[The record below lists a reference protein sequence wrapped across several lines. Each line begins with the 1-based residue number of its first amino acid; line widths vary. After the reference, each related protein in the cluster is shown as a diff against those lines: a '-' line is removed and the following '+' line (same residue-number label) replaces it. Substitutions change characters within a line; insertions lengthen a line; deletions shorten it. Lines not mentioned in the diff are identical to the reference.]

1 MRFRISIRLKLLLLS
16 LALLSIPFVGYQ
28 YVREMERHLQGEL
41 ESALQVSAQLLAGRL
56 QDETELFP
64 EPGIKRIYS
73 DDALF
78 LHPLD
83 HAMQIDGYEDDWSNY
98 IDWATKYTA
107 GDEFGFRLI
116 IGHHKGYIY
125 GLIQVTDDHVVYRRM
140 DGVDTISD
148 RVHIAMRDP
157 VGRLRRYAIA
167 TSAPGALH
175 PFQLLRGPD
184 DTVIERTL
192 TNIETNWQESG
203 QGYNVEFRLPEYM
216 VGEALSFELLDVDD
230 RLQPQLVQRLGT
242 AGPTTIAAP
251 SPLLRTSP
259 HIETLLAP
267 MGQIPG
273 RRVWVL
279 GHQGQVLASAGSLR
293 KEIPKHPLSLLF
305 ALVLP
310 SAHER
315 FEDDLA
321 GASRLTGSDVKAAL
335 QGDTRTRWR
344 SSPDQRAVIVSAAHP
359 IEHDGVVRGAVMI
372 EETTNS
378 IQTVQRE
385 AMADLF
391 NATLLS
397 FVVVTLLLLGFATR
411 LSYRLRKLVRD
422 SEAAID
428 EHGRVVGEMVGSD
441 GQDEIGDVSRSFAAI
456 LERLRQYN
464 AYLESMSSKL
474 SHELQTPLAVVKS
487 SLESIDQ
494 QALDDQDR
502 NYLERAAQGT
512 DRLGKLIMRL
522 REATRIEQALQAAE
536 RETVDVGE
544 LLEGCIAG
552 YRDAYP
558 GNHFDLDKPAQPIR
572 LSAAPDLLVQMLD
585 KLIGNA
591 VDFSPPEQ
599 PISMQLANGA
609 NQCRIAVRN
618 QGSRLPETMAGELFN
633 SMVSLRDKR
642 SQKDEPHLGLG
653 LYVARLIAEFHGGH
667 INARNLP
674 DEAGVEFTVSLPIT
688 RAAIANPRQ

>member
-1 MRFRISIRLKLLLLS
+1 MRFRASIRLKLLLLS
-16 LALLSIPFVGYQ
+16 LALLSIPIVGYQ
-28 YVREMERHLQGEL
+28 YVREIERHLQGEL
-41 ESALQVSAQLLAGRL
+41 ESALKVSAQLLAGRL

-64 EPGIKRIYS
+64 QPGAKPIYS
-73 DDALF
+73 EDALF

-98 IDWATKYTA
+98 IDWATEYRGSDK
-107 GDEFGFRLI
+107 FGFRLI
-116 IGHHKGYIY
+116 IGQHSGYIY
-125 GLIQVTDDHVVYRRM
+125 GFIQVTDDQLVYRRL

-148 RVHIAMRDP
+148 RIHIAVRDP

-167 TSAPGALH
+167 TSAPGSLH
-175 PFQLLRGPD
+175 PYQLLRGPD
-184 DTVIERTL
+184 DTVIERSV
-192 TNIETNWQESG
+192 TNIETSWQESLR
-203 QGYNVEFRLPEYM
+203 GYNVEFRLPEYL
-216 VGEALSFELLDVDD
+216 VGDALSFEILDVDD
-230 RLQPQLVQRLGT
+230 RLHPQIAQRLGT

-259 HIETLLAP
+259 HIKALLSP

-321 GASRLTGSDVKAAL
+321 GATRLTGSDVKAAL
-335 QGDTRTRWR
+335 RGDTRTRWR
-344 SSPDQRAVIVSAAHP
+344 SSPDRRAVIVSAAHP
-359 IEHDGVVRGAVMI
+359 IEIDGVVRGAVMI

-411 LSYRLRKLVRD
+411 LSYRMRRLVRD

-428 EHGRVVGEMVGSD
+428 EHGRVVGEMVGSNS
-441 GQDEIGDVSRSFAAI
+441 QDEIGDVSRSFASI

-494 QALDDQDR
+494 TALKNEDR
-502 NYLERAAQGT
+502 AYLHRAEQGA
-512 DRLGKLIMRL
+512 DRLAKLIMRL
-522 REATRIEQALQAAE
+522 REATRIEQALQTAE
-536 RETVDVGE
+536 LEAVDMGD

-558 GNHFDLDKPAQPIR
+558 ANRFDLEKPAQSIAVT
-572 LSAAPDLLVQMLD
+572 AAPDLLVQMLD

-599 PISMQLANGA
+599 PISLKLANGA
-609 NQCRIAVRN
+609 NQCSIAVCN
-618 QGSRLPETMAGELFN
+618 QGSTLPATMTGELFN
-633 SMVSLRDKR
+633 SMVSVRGKGDQR
-642 SQKDEPHLGLG
+642 DEPHLGLG
-653 LYVARLIAEFHGGH
+653 LYVARLIAEFHGGR

-674 DEAGVEFTVSLPIT
+674 NSSGVEFNISLPLK
-688 RAAIANPRQ
+688 NKPGW